1 MDTPGTRQE
10 KSGRQEQVQHQE
22 KFVYSQENNRNH
34 PRTEGSTG
42 LQCPR
47 RAGNPSST
55 WECGMF
61 LDWNVPELKELTKH
75 QLLSWLCPRR
85 KRPEARGKS
94 GNEGHPED
102 QEGWALPPHL
112 PSTARELLP
121 AQHLSVLQNPPL
133 GGRGC
138 CRSIPNT
145 QLRFPKIPHLE
156 IPEPSQTLRF
166 PKIPH
171 LEIPDPS
178 QTLRFPKIPHLEIP
192 DSQKSP
198 TWRSQIHPKHSDSQ
212 KSPTWR
218 SQIHPKHSDSQKSPT
233 WRSQIH
239 PKHSDSQKSPTWRS
253 QIPQNPPLEIPDPS
267 QTHSSDSQK
276 SPTWRSQIHPKHSD
290 SQKSPTWRSQ
300 IHPKHSDSQK
310 SPTWRSQIPQNP
322 PPGDPRSI
330 PNTQIPKNPPL
341 GDPRSIPNTQIP
353 KNPPLGDPRSIPNTQ
368 IPKNPPLGDPRS
380 IPNPDSHMEPPQFCG
395 KSSFLQVPAALSHS
409 TSTPAPKAP
418 SGREN
423 PPISH
428 WDHPAEPRK
437 TGIWWDGSLQD
448 TPQPPWLR
456 MFNPAWTK
464 YHIPKK

>member
-192 DSQKSP
+192 DSPKSP
-198 TWRSQIHPKHSDSQ
+198 TWRSHS
-212 KSPTWR
+212 
-218 SQIHPKHSDSQKSPT
+218 
-233 WRSQIH
+233 H

-253 QIPQNPPLEIPDPS
+253 QIPQNPPPGDPRSIPNTQIPKNPPLGDP
-267 QTHSSDSQK
+267 
-276 SPTWRSQIHPKHSD
+276 RSIPN
-290 SQKSPTWRSQ
+290 T
-300 IHPKHSDSQK
+300 
-310 SPTWRSQIPQNP
+310 QIPQNP

>member
-192 DSQKSP
+192 DSPKSP
-198 TWRSQIHPKHSDSQ
+198 TWRSHS
-212 KSPTWR
+212 
-218 SQIHPKHSDSQKSPT
+218 
-233 WRSQIH
+233 H

-253 QIPQNPPLEIPDPS
+253 QIPQNPPPGDPRSIPNTQIPKNPPLGDPRS
-267 QTHSSDSQK
+267 IPNTQIPKNPPLGDPRSIPNTQIPKNPPLGDPRSIPNTQIPKNPPLGDPRFPK
-276 SPTWRSQIHPKHSD
+276 IPPWRSQIHPKH
-290 SQKSPTWRSQ
+290 TA
-300 IHPKHSDSQK
+300 
-310 SPTWRSQIPQNP
+310 QIPKNP

>member
-192 DSQKSP
+192 DSPKSP
-198 TWRSQIHPKHSDSQ
+198 TWRSHS
-212 KSPTWR
+212 
-218 SQIHPKHSDSQKSPT
+218 
-233 WRSQIH
+233 
-239 PKHSDSQKSPTWRS
+239 
-253 QIPQNPPLEIPDPS
+253 
-267 QTHSSDSQK
+267 
-276 SPTWRSQIHPKHSD
+276 
-290 SQKSPTWRSQ
+290 
-300 IHPKHSDSQK
+300 HPKHSDSQK

-380 IPNPDSHMEPPQFCG
+380 IPNTQI
-395 KSSFLQVPAALSHS
+395 
-409 TSTPAPKAP
+409 PK
-418 SGREN
+418 N
-423 PPISH
+423 PPLG
-428 WDHPAEPRK
+428 DPRSIPNTQLRFPK
-437 TGIWWDGSLQD
+437 IPHLEIPDPSQTLRFPKIPHLEIPDPSQTLRFPKIPHLEIPDPSQTLRFPKIPHLEIPDPSQTQIPTWNPHSSVGRARSCRSLLPSAIPLPHQHQKHLLEGKILPFPTGIIQLSQEKQGFGGMDPSR
-448 TPQPPWLR
+448 TRHNPPGCGCLILLGPNITFPR
-456 MFNPAWTK
+456 NKTFFLE
-464 YHIPKK
+464 

>member
-192 DSQKSP
+192 DSPKSP
-198 TWRSQIHPKHSDSQ
+198 TWRSHS
-212 KSPTWR
+212 
-218 SQIHPKHSDSQKSPT
+218 
-233 WRSQIH
+233 H

-253 QIPQNPPLEIPDPS
+253 QIPQNPPPGDPRSIPN
-267 QTHSSDSQK
+267 T
-276 SPTWRSQIHPKHSD
+276 
-290 SQKSPTWRSQ
+290 
-300 IHPKHSDSQK
+300 
-310 SPTWRSQIPQNP
+310 QIPKNPPLGDPRSIPNTQIPKNP

>member
-192 DSQKSP
+192 DPSQTLRFPKIP
-198 TWRSQIHPKHSDSQ
+198 HLEIPDPSQTLRFPKIPHLEIPDPSQ
-212 KSPTWR
+212 TLR
-218 SQIHPKHSDSQKSPT
+218 FPK
-233 WRSQIH
+233 
-239 PKHSDSQKSPTWRS
+239 
-253 QIPQNPPLEIPDPS
+253 IPHLEIPDPS

>member
-192 DSQKSP
+192 DPSQ
-198 TWRSQIHPKHSDSQ
+198 TLRFPK
-212 KSPTWR
+212 
-218 SQIHPKHSDSQKSPT
+218 
-233 WRSQIH
+233 
-239 PKHSDSQKSPTWRS
+239 
-253 QIPQNPPLEIPDPS
+253 IPHLEIPDPS
-267 QTHSSDSQK
+267 QTLRFPKIPHLEIPDPSQTLRFPKIPHLEIPDSPK
-276 SPTWRSQIHPKHSD
+276 S
-290 SQKSPTWRSQ
+290 
-300 IHPKHSDSQK
+300 
-310 SPTWRSQIPQNP
+310 

-330 PNTQIPKNPPL
+330 PNTQLRFPKIPHLEIP
-341 GDPRSIPNTQIP
+341 DPSQTLRFPKIPHLEIPDPSQTLRFPKIPHLEIPDPSQTLRFPKIPHLEIPDPSQTQIP
-353 KNPPLGDPRSIPNTQ
+353 TWNPHSSVGRARSCRSLLPSAIPLPHQHQKHLLEGKILPFPTGIIQLSQEKQGFGGMDPSRTRHNPPGCGCLILLGPNITFPRNKT
-368 IPKNPPLGDPRS
+368 
-380 IPNPDSHMEPPQFCG
+380 F
-395 KSSFLQVPAALSHS
+395 FL
-409 TSTPAPKAP
+409 
-418 SGREN
+418 E
-423 PPISH
+423 
-428 WDHPAEPRK
+428 
-437 TGIWWDGSLQD
+437 
-448 TPQPPWLR
+448 
-456 MFNPAWTK
+456 
-464 YHIPKK
+464 

>member
-192 DSQKSP
+192 EPSQTLRFPKIPHLEIPDSPKSPTWRSQIHPKHTDSQKSPTWRSQIHPKHSDSPKSP

-253 QIPQNPPLEIPDPS
+253 QI
-267 QTHSSDSQK
+267 
-276 SPTWRSQIHPKHSD
+276 HPKPRFPHGTPTVLWEELVPAGPCCPQPFHFHTST
-290 SQKSPTWRSQ
+290 KSTFW
-300 IHPKHSDSQK
+300 K
-310 SPTWRSQIPQNP
+310 
-322 PPGDPRSI
+322 
-330 PNTQIPKNPPL
+330 
-341 GDPRSIPNTQIP
+341 
-353 KNPPLGDPRSIPNTQ
+353 
-368 IPKNPPLGDPRS
+368 
-380 IPNPDSHMEPPQFCG
+380 G
-395 KSSFLQVPAALSHS
+395 KSSHFPL
-409 TSTPAPKAP
+409 
-418 SGREN
+418 
-423 PPISH
+423 
-428 WDHPAEPRK
+428 
-437 TGIWWDGSLQD
+437 GSSS
-448 TPQPPWLR
+448 
-456 MFNPAWTK
+456 
-464 YHIPKK
+464 

>member
-145 QLRFPKIPHLE
+145 QLRFPKIPH
-156 IPEPSQTLRF
+156 
-166 PKIPH
+166 
-171 LEIPDPS
+171 
-178 QTLRFPKIPHLEIP
+178 
-192 DSQKSP
+192 
-198 TWRSQIHPKHSDSQ
+198 
-212 KSPTWR
+212 
-218 SQIHPKHSDSQKSPT
+218 
-233 WRSQIH
+233 
-239 PKHSDSQKSPTWRS
+239 
-253 QIPQNPPLEIPDPS
+253 LEIPDPS

>member
-192 DSQKSP
+192 DPSQ
-198 TWRSQIHPKHSDSQ
+198 TLRFPK
-212 KSPTWR
+212 
-218 SQIHPKHSDSQKSPT
+218 
-233 WRSQIH
+233 
-239 PKHSDSQKSPTWRS
+239 
-253 QIPQNPPLEIPDPS
+253 IPHLEIPDPS
-267 QTHSSDSQK
+267 QTLRFPKIPHLEIPDPSQTLRFPK
-276 SPTWRSQIHPKHSD
+276 IPHLEIPDPSQTLRFPKIPHLEIPD
-290 SQKSPTWRSQ
+290 PSQTLRFPKIPHLEIPDPSQ
-300 IHPKHSDSQK
+300 TLRFPKIPHLEIPDPSQ
-310 SPTWRSQIPQNP
+310 
-322 PPGDPRSI
+322 
-330 PNTQIPKNPPL
+330 TQIPTWNPHSSVGRARSCRSLLPSAIPLPHQHQKHLLEGKILPFPTGIIQLSQEKQGFGGMDPSRTRHNPPGCGCLILL
-341 GDPRSIPNTQIP
+341 GPNITFPRNKT
-353 KNPPLGDPRSIPNTQ
+353 
-368 IPKNPPLGDPRS
+368 
-380 IPNPDSHMEPPQFCG
+380 F
-395 KSSFLQVPAALSHS
+395 FL
-409 TSTPAPKAP
+409 
-418 SGREN
+418 E
-423 PPISH
+423 
-428 WDHPAEPRK
+428 
-437 TGIWWDGSLQD
+437 
-448 TPQPPWLR
+448 
-456 MFNPAWTK
+456 
-464 YHIPKK
+464 

>member
-192 DSQKSP
+192 DPSQ
-198 TWRSQIHPKHSDSQ
+198 TLRFPK
-212 KSPTWR
+212 
-218 SQIHPKHSDSQKSPT
+218 
-233 WRSQIH
+233 
-239 PKHSDSQKSPTWRS
+239 
-253 QIPQNPPLEIPDPS
+253 IPHLEIPDPS
-267 QTHSSDSQK
+267 QTLRFPKIPHLEIPDPSQTLRFPKIPHLEIPDSQK

>member
-156 IPEPSQTLRF
+156 IPDPSQTLRF

-178 QTLRFPKIPHLEIP
+178 QTLRFPKIPH
-192 DSQKSP
+192 
-198 TWRSQIHPKHSDSQ
+198 
-212 KSPTWR
+212 
-218 SQIHPKHSDSQKSPT
+218 
-233 WRSQIH
+233 
-239 PKHSDSQKSPTWRS
+239 
-253 QIPQNPPLEIPDPS
+253 LEIPDPS

>member
-192 DSQKSP
+192 DPSQ
-198 TWRSQIHPKHSDSQ
+198 TLRFPK
-212 KSPTWR
+212 
-218 SQIHPKHSDSQKSPT
+218 
-233 WRSQIH
+233 
-239 PKHSDSQKSPTWRS
+239 
-253 QIPQNPPLEIPDPS
+253 IPHLEIPDPS
-267 QTHSSDSQK
+267 QTLRFPKIPHLEIPDPSQTLRFPK
-276 SPTWRSQIHPKHSD
+276 IPHLEIPDPSQ
-290 SQKSPTWRSQ
+290 
-300 IHPKHSDSQK
+300 
-310 SPTWRSQIPQNP
+310 
-322 PPGDPRSI
+322 
-330 PNTQIPKNPPL
+330 TQIPTWNPHSSVGRARSCRSLLPSAIPLPHQHQKHLLEGKILPFPTGIIQLSQEKQGFGGMDPSRTRHNPPGCGCLILL
-341 GDPRSIPNTQIP
+341 GPNITFPRNKT
-353 KNPPLGDPRSIPNTQ
+353 
-368 IPKNPPLGDPRS
+368 
-380 IPNPDSHMEPPQFCG
+380 F
-395 KSSFLQVPAALSHS
+395 FL
-409 TSTPAPKAP
+409 
-418 SGREN
+418 E
-423 PPISH
+423 
-428 WDHPAEPRK
+428 
-437 TGIWWDGSLQD
+437 
-448 TPQPPWLR
+448 
-456 MFNPAWTK
+456 
-464 YHIPKK
+464 

>member
-192 DSQKSP
+192 DPSQTLRFPKIP
-198 TWRSQIHPKHSDSQ
+198 HLEIPDPSQTLRFPK
-212 KSPTWR
+212 
-218 SQIHPKHSDSQKSPT
+218 
-233 WRSQIH
+233 
-239 PKHSDSQKSPTWRS
+239 
-253 QIPQNPPLEIPDPS
+253 IPHLEIPDPS

>member
-178 QTLRFPKIPHLEIP
+178 QTLRFPKIPH
-192 DSQKSP
+192 
-198 TWRSQIHPKHSDSQ
+198 
-212 KSPTWR
+212 
-218 SQIHPKHSDSQKSPT
+218 
-233 WRSQIH
+233 
-239 PKHSDSQKSPTWRS
+239 
-253 QIPQNPPLEIPDPS
+253 LEIPDPS

>member
-192 DSQKSP
+192 DSPKSP
-198 TWRSQIHPKHSDSQ
+198 TWRSHS
-212 KSPTWR
+212 
-218 SQIHPKHSDSQKSPT
+218 
-233 WRSQIH
+233 
-239 PKHSDSQKSPTWRS
+239 
-253 QIPQNPPLEIPDPS
+253 
-267 QTHSSDSQK
+267 
-276 SPTWRSQIHPKHSD
+276 
-290 SQKSPTWRSQ
+290 
-300 IHPKHSDSQK
+300 HPKHSDSQK

-322 PPGDPRSI
+322 PPGDPRSIPNTQIPKNPPLGDPRSIPNTQIPKNPPLGDPRSIPNTQIPKNPPLGDPRSIPNTQIPKNPPLGDPRSI